1 MKYLPARLD
10 ADARANAAIVLTAAA
25 LLALALLSLMLG
37 RYPLSFDHLVALLA
51 KAGRHAKG
59 DAPTTEETIVYM
71 VRLPRIVAAIMV
83 GAGLSL
89 AGSAYQTIFRN
100 PIASPSLLGVSAGA
114 GFGASLALLMRGSAV
129 EIEIAAFIGGLC
141 AVALS
146 FTANRLIGG
155 RSVVTLILCG
165 MVMSALFQAL
175 ISMVKFV
182 ADPVEVL
189 ASIAFWLL
197 GGLSKINSQ
206 DAVAV
211 SAPVICCAAILYA
224 FRWRISVLALGETE
238 AASLGVDV
246 ARLRLL
252 VIICAT
258 LMSAAT
264 VCVAGIIGWVGLLVP
279 PMARAAFGLAPG
291 RLMLGSALG
300 GAFFVLFVDDVA
312 RAAFVVEIPLG
323 VLTALIG
330 APFFLFLLMRTRSD
344 RWS

>member
-1 MKYLPARLD
+1 MKYLPARQD
-10 ADARANAAIVLTAAA
+10 ADARANAAIIMTAAA
-25 LLALALLSLMLG
+25 LLALTLLSVMLG
-37 RYPLSFDHLVALLA
+37 RYPLSFDQLVGLLI
-51 KAGRHAKG
+51 KAGRHASG

-83 GAGLSL
+83 GAGLSM

-114 GFGASLALLMRGSAV
+114 GFGASLALLMRGSV
-129 EIEIAAFIGGLC
+129 IEIEIGAFTGGLF

-155 RSVVTLILCG
+155 RSVVTLVLCG

-189 ASIAFWLL
+189 ASIAFWLM

-206 DAVAV
+206 DAIAV
-211 SAPVICCAAILYA
+211 SVPVICCAVILYA
-224 FRWRISVLALGETE
+224 FRWRISVLALGEAE

-252 VIICAT
+252 VIVCAT

-279 PMARAAFGLAPG
+279 HMARAVFGLAPG
-291 RLMLGSALG
+291 RLLLGSALG
-300 GAFFVLFVDDVA
+300 GALFVLLVDDIA

-330 APFFLFLLMRTRSD
+330 APFFLFLLMRAQSD